1 MREPLLP
8 LEGCRGPD
16 RVATGDI
23 NGDGFRDIVVS
34 CAQSNSLM
42 VFLGSKDG
50 TFQVSSREV
59 RGLGFSG
66 LALADLNGDGK
77 DDIVAANN
85 SAGKITILFSK

>member
-1 MREPLLP
+1 
-8 LEGCRGPD
+8 
-16 RVATGDI
+16 
-23 NGDGFRDIVVS
+23 
-34 CAQSNSLM
+34 
-42 VFLGSKDG
+42 
-50 TFQVSSREV
+50 V

>member
-1 MREPLLP
+1 
-8 LEGCRGPD
+8 
-16 RVATGDI
+16 
-23 NGDGFRDIVVS
+23 
-34 CAQSNSLM
+34 M

-85 SAGKITILFSK
+85 GAGKITILFSK